1 MMRFFFFK
9 YLFVIYVDQGLI
21 YNFEIFHMREK
32 NVPLDTL
39 EVKGK
44 RQKRK

>member
-1 MMRFFFFK
+1 
-9 YLFVIYVDQGLI
+9 
-21 YNFEIFHMREK
+21 MREK

-44 RQKRK
+44 DMIKILFILILDF

>member
-1 MMRFFFFK
+1 
-9 YLFVIYVDQGLI
+9 
-21 YNFEIFHMREK
+21 MREK

-44 RQKRK
+44 EQDKNVVDFNVLMV

>member
-1 MMRFFFFK
+1 M
-9 YLFVIYVDQGLI
+9 

-32 NVPLDTL
+32 NIPLDTL

-44 RQKRK
+44 SQFEIEMNLIRRFSV